1 MLQCKHGVLQ
11 YVLFKTIATLLTY
24 FFELT
29 GTYREGTFSWTAAYP
44 YMCFFQN
51 ISVMYALYSLVM
63 LYSAV
68 KEELEHPVDW
78 RPLGKVRRTNYS

>member
-11 YVLFKTIATLLTY
+11 YVLFKTIATLLIY

-29 GTYREGTFSWTAAYP
+29 GMYCEGTFSWKAAYP

-68 KEELEHPVDW
+68 KEELEYPVNW
-78 RPLGKVRRTNYS
+78 RPLGKVRHL